1 MRIDSACLPIAKARR
16 GIFIRKQSTMSVKII
31 KLMLTVVY
39 SEFFMR
45 KHFHPFLIFVLLS
58 CWVPIFADDDCADK
72 TTDGCPTVCC
82 NCYCN
87 VPAGVKPPPKGTPC
101 PEEYKTCTSRSACG
115 YSCKIGDSPAQCI
128 DVSICGPIT
137 ITQDDLPEGSD
148 LQCKSGQG
156 LMEDQNGT
164 LFCVDPGSGQ
174 CYKTLDATNNQ
185 DPYTDGACSVCGYYP
200 ASKCPSCGDGQTKQ
214 TINNQ
219 DYCIDDKTGVCYSV
233 LDWSGGTAS
242 QPKDPSCTA
251 CGVVQSCTE
260 KDGSTSCV
268 GNCCPSGQTLQTI
281 DGQSFCTDDATGQ
294 CSTMAYVNGVA
305 ATQKAYSGDPCSD
318 CSYYPSSNCPSCSD
332 GQTKQTIDKKDYC
345 VDDKTSV
352 CHGELSW
359 SDNKSYQSLDPSCS
373 VCGLAD
379 DSLCCASGQTLQTVD
394 GQSFCTDDATG
405 QCSTM
410 VYVNGVA
417 ATQKAYSGKPCSDC
431 SYYPSSNCPSCLD
444 GQTKQTIDKKD
455 YCVDDKTSV
464 CHGELSWSDN
474 KSYQSLDP
482 SCSVCGL
489 ADDSLCCA
497 SGQTLQTISD
507 TESFCTVSD
516 GKDEGKCYTML
527 YEQGVAVESTAYTTN
542 SCAGHGYYPASKA
555 PPFCLENQTK
565 KEYSYNSFQYCVE
578 DKVCYTMATFNN
590 DLTIKQEKDDTCYCE
605 AGQAFYK
612 PTEDDISCVTLENGV
627 KYKKGRC
634 LNPLGPYA
642 TEQNVKYGT
651 QCCST
656 SWYNDSYTEQSCQ
669 ALTAMYQTTDDD
681 S

>member
-294 CSTMAYVNGVA
+294 CSTMVYVNGVA
-305 ATQKAYSGDPCSD
+305 ATQKAYSGKPCSD

-359 SDNKSYQSLDPSCS
+359 SDNKWSQSP
-373 VCGLAD
+373 
-379 DSLCCASGQTLQTVD
+379 
-394 GQSFCTDDATG
+394 
-405 QCSTM
+405 
-410 VYVNGVA
+410 
-417 ATQKAYSGKPCSDC
+417 
-431 SYYPSSNCPSCLD
+431 
-444 GQTKQTIDKKD
+444 
-455 YCVDDKTSV
+455 
-464 CHGELSWSDN
+464 
-474 KSYQSLDP
+474 DP